1 MRIFFLD
8 IDGVLNNCASTGV
21 FHENST
27 DIFCI
32 AILNEAIRRTGAK
45 VVIISSWKDNFDFEV
60 VRDLLYQR
68 GVLQDSIISATE
80 TNIHKEQ
87 GIKNFLEHS
96 QVEDF
101 VIIDDNLEL
110 DDPLLKN
117 FCVRTDSYSGLV
129 PEDLDLIISLFS
141 NKLKL
146 KT

>member
-1 MRIFFLD
+1 MKIFFLD
-8 IDGVLNNCASTGV
+8 IDGVLNDCNSTGV

-32 AILNEAIRRTGAK
+32 AILNEALRRSGAK

-80 TNIHKEQ
+80 RDIPKEQ

-110 DDPLLKN
+110 QDPVLKN
-117 FCVRTDSYSGLV
+117 FCVRTDSHSGLI
-129 PEDLDLIISLFS
+129 PEDLDRIVNLF
-141 NKLKL
+141 NK
-146 KT
+146 